1 MAIKVYAEIGKL
13 NHIGR
18 VGENKAETLIFD
30 VSKIIDNFGDSGVF
44 SLFVNQN
51 GNLTTVNS
59 GSNLSYNSNNKTVEW
74 TITSQYTTGVS
85 RGKCQ
90 IVYKISSSEVITKS
104 EVYDIVVTEAYEE
117 GD

>member
-30 VSKIIDNFGDSGVF
+30 VSKIIDNFGASGVF

-51 GNLTTVNS
+51 GDLTTINS

-74 TITSQYTTGVS
+74 TITSQHTTGVS

-90 IVYKISSSEVITKS
+90 IVYKISSSGVITKS